1 LQFQA
6 TGVPFLR
13 LGESANKVEGERVIV
28 IGNPTGLTGTVSD
41 GIIAAFRENHSF
53 IQITAP
59 ISPGSS
65 GSPVLDE
72 GGNVIGVA
80 TLNIEGQNLNFA
92 IAVEKVS
99 AVLSAQGIA
108 LPKAEAPSKIPSS
121 QGGRTAEKSST
132 TVGGVLMVTAKYV
145 SSQTNA
151 TFQENGGFLVF
162 FGNGR
167 SIAVSIEKPESTEI
181 GHAINF
187 KPGLTRSSTGEWYL
201 PYPLALTIQAFL
213 YPASI
218 RPEFAPDSFY
228 LLNASDKGSQ
238 ESQKTE
244 TLISALSQIDRKLFT
259 VPKQIP
265 ASSGRAVLPRA
276 EPCFLGQSRAPPP

>member
-1 LQFQA
+1 
-6 TGVPFLR
+6 
-13 LGESANKVEGERVIV
+13 
-28 IGNPTGLTGTVSD
+28 
-41 GIIAAFRENHSF
+41 
-53 IQITAP
+53 
-59 ISPGSS
+59 
-65 GSPVLDE
+65 
-72 GGNVIGVA
+72 
-80 TLNIEGQNLNFA
+80 
-92 IAVEKVS
+92 
-99 AVLSAQGIA
+99 
-108 LPKAEAPSKIPSS
+108 
-121 QGGRTAEKSST
+121 
-132 TVGGVLMVTAKYV
+132 MVTAKYV

-265 ASSGRAVLPRA
+265 ASSGRAVLLLLRIVPPQTGGPDCAVSARI
-276 EPCFLGQSRAPPP
+276 LAPPGPLDQRYLRIGADVQLASILAEQILQGFAFHPAVVSSVSGTVEVWDVPQPWDVPTLGIDFQLTEPGYSRLAKDRFKEVASALAEGLRRFKTEMLVP